1 MCIFSWP
8 FQLFLNPNCLTLLAV
23 NKEDDLEYQHHL
35 KKLADN
41 YRRAVNE
48 IQLSSIFS
56 DIDTN
61 LINQYEFLK
70 DIESF
75 RAELGHFSFLDEIIF
90 WTVLYE
96 FPSNLITFLL
106 KMLPDEEYKVW
117 FIYINILNQ
126 YVVLYIYTS
135 FFFLLQKKFAESFCK
150 HYFRVSM
157 LILHPTERFVRN
169 ADRDIFYNKLANA
182 VVHVSVQLFSNE
194 NLALL
199 LCQRLKLLYT
209 IIISLKFA
217 VEGNRKNYWGILVPN
232 LLLNPEETQLEIEG
246 HDNAKGE
253 AMGENLPTT
262 ETVPRVV
269 CCEHSILRLHRFWPI
284 VSDLNNLFTHER
296 IALSFLGDDT
306 LIDFWLEFIMS
317 FQAMNLNKKLADVD
331 DDNLNYKAAYLSELE
346 ISASQ
351 MWTLVS
357 HLKNNVRLPFFPQ
370 PLVSVSLSF

>member
-1 MCIFSWP
+1 MSFSKTLNRLELNSDISLSWMRSSSGQFFTNFPPTSSPFSWRCFP
-8 FQLFLNPNCLTLLAV
+8 MKNTRFGSFTWIYWISAGSCV
-23 NKEDDLEYQHHL
+23 F
-35 KKLADN
+35 
-41 YRRAVNE
+41 
-48 IQLSSIFS
+48 IQIS
-56 DIDTN
+56 
-61 LINQYEFLK
+61 Y
-70 DIESF
+70 
-75 RAELGHFSFLDEIIF
+75 
-90 WTVLYE
+90 
-96 FPSNLITFLL
+96 
-106 KMLPDEEYKVW
+106 
-117 FIYINILNQ
+117 
-126 YVVLYIYTS
+126 
-135 FFFLLQKKFAESFCK
+135 LLQKKFAESFCK

-246 HDNAKGE
+246 PSNSKGE

-284 VSDLNNLFTHER
+284 VSDLNNLFSHSR
-296 IALSFLGDDT
+296 IALQVRFLLLPG
-306 LIDFWLEFIMS
+306 
-317 FQAMNLNKKLADVD
+317 KKFKL
-331 DDNLNYKAAYLSELE
+331 KIFYL
-346 ISASQ
+346 
-351 MWTLVS
+351 
-357 HLKNNVRLPFFPQ
+357 
-370 PLVSVSLSF
+370 